1 MKPAPMAALLAA
13 ALLGATPA
21 LAGGTAP
28 TAPFSPEGPSEPRP
42 AAISDQAAAGNL
54 STFLPTAE
62 SDTPCRASPKGMLV
76 PIPGGCRILPGRE
89 DACRAGGGQLA
100 KSGDNSFC
108 IPRAKSGAR

>member
-1 MKPAPMAALLAA
+1 MKPAPIAAMLATALLAA
-13 ALLGATPA
+13 SPA

-54 STFLPTAE
+54 TSFLPTAE
-62 SDTPCRASPKGMLV
+62 SDTPCRTTAKGMLV
-76 PIPGGCRILPGRE
+76 PIPGGCRVLPGRE

-100 KSGDNSFC
+100 KSGERSFC
-108 IPRAKSGAR
+108 IPRAKIGAR

>member
-13 ALLGATPA
+13 GLLAATPA

-54 STFLPTAE
+54 STFLPTAQ
-62 SDTPCRASPKGMLV
+62 SDSPCRTSAKGALI
-76 PIPGGCRILPGRE
+76 PIPAGCRIPAGRE
-89 DACRAGGGQLA
+89 GACRAGGGQVDR
-100 KSGDNSFC
+100 KSVV
-108 IPRAKSGAR
+108 